1 MLMSPTASPTPARI
15 SRLLVVEPEKRLTM
29 EGMLGHK
36 WLAAAVAEGRA
47 AIAAASQKKTEQ
59 QQHPPIEQPP
69 AAAQPVG
76 TGTRAANGGSEKA
89 PTQTD
94 IQPRVEGNQ
103 KRHPQLAPTR
113 TTAPE
118 PEPELVGEPH
128 LMWEAAPSVAR
139 PVPTTRALP

>member
-1 MLMSPTASPTPARI
+1 
-15 SRLLVVEPEKRLTM
+15 M

-47 AIAAASQKKTEQ
+47 AIAAASQKKPEQ

-69 AAAQPVG
+69 AAFSAG
-76 TGTRAANGGSEKA
+76 RDLATRAANGVSEKA

-118 PEPELVGEPH
+118 PEPELVGSLTLCGKPH
-128 LMWEAAPSVAR
+128 RRSC